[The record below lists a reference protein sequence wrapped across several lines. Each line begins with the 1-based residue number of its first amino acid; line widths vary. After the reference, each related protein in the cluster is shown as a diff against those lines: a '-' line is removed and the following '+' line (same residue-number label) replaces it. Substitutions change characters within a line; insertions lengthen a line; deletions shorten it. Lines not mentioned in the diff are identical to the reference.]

1 MYVLDTNICIELMAG
16 DRRVI
21 EHMAALERVR
31 VSVSAVTIAELAY
44 GAARCAKPDYE
55 LAQVNRLVR
64 NFVVLPVDSAV
75 AMQYGAVKWHL
86 ASRGELLED
95 NDLFIAATALS
106 RGFTLVTHDRGFS
119 PIPDLPLEDWLE

>member
-44 GAARCAKPDYE
+44 GAPA
-55 LAQVNRLVR
+55 VR
-64 NFVVLPVDSAV
+64 NRITSRPRSIDSC
-75 AMQYGAVKWHL
+75 
-86 ASRGELLED
+86 
-95 NDLFIAATALS
+95 ATS
-106 RGFTLVTHDRGFS
+106 
-119 PIPDLPLEDWLE
+119 